1 MQLGDPDPAVRD
13 RAEERLTSAGIDA
26 RAAVL
31 RGSHSGSPEIADR
44 SKNILKSL
52 PWDLPEDPPPVRQ
65 TLQAYGQREPAARK
79 QLTHQLF
86 LLANRQGY
94 GALSRLIV
102 EDPDVSVQWGI
113 AQMFR
118 EASARL
124 SNDQT
129 RQLILRAD
137 PPAAMCLA
145 GWSLEKQ
152 NFPRAVELYV
162 LAVRSAAE
170 RNEPCLDALSPVF
183 DTLIGLKRF
192 NKDYDGAADI
202 LRIGW
207 TMTLRESDPAHLNYR
222 TLDQLFALHAMHGP
236 LPGFAQDIRNN
247 AAALWRPQVIYS
259 LGRMCEQ
266 HRHAWIARFV
276 YELAFLRGFASPQ
289 TREASGEFLLEQNW
303 SSLAERELRA
313 IIGTWIVYAAT
324 LDSARMRLGM
334 LHANLGHD
342 ELAARYL
349 AQALP
354 GLHDRSVWLAIQ
366 RGEKHYYGRGAENY
380 LWTVQHFHAL
390 RFAIAQNDMPEA
402 EKQSL
407 ALATLAPEEPAVAL
421 AAIPIL
427 KSTSH
432 PEEAKQLFEKVY
444 QGLRRDLAESPDDS
458 RRLNNLAWICAVCH
472 ERLDDAL
479 VVAKHAAELDPNDAN
494 ILDTLAEVHFQ
505 RGERTE
511 AIESIRRAIEKNPEN
526 AYFKK
531 QIKRFEE
538 SAKD

>member
-13 RAEERLTSAGIDA
+13 RAEERLKSAGPEA
-26 RAAVL
+26 RPAVL
-31 RGSHSGSPEIADR
+31 RGSRSASPEIADR
-44 SKNILKSL
+44 SKRILKGM
-52 PWDLPEDPPPVRQ
+52 PWDVPEDPPAVRQ

-79 QLTHQLF
+79 QIAHQLF

-94 GALSRLIV
+94 AALSRLIV
-102 EDPDVSVQWGI
+102 EDPDISVQWGI

-124 SNDQT
+124 SNEQT
-129 RQLILRAD
+129 RELILRAD
-137 PPAAMCLA
+137 TPAAMCLA
-145 GWSLEKQ
+145 GWCLEKQ
-152 NFPRAVELYV
+152 NFARAVEMYE

-192 NKDYDGAADI
+192 KKDYEGAADL

-207 TMTLRESDPAHLNYR
+207 TMTLRESDSAHLNYR

-236 LPGFAQDIRNN
+236 LAGFDDDIRNN
-247 AAALWRPQVIYS
+247 VAALSRPQVIYS

-266 HRHAWIARFV
+266 HGHPWIARFV
-276 YELAFLRGFASPQ
+276 YELAFWRGIASSE

-303 SSLAERELRA
+303 SDLAERELRA
-313 IIGTWIVYAAT
+313 IIRSWIVYAAT

-354 GLHDRSVWLAIQ
+354 GLHDRSVWMAIQ

-390 RFAIAQNDMPEA
+390 RFAIAQNDTPEE
-402 EKQSL
+402 EKQAL
-407 ALATLAPEEPAVAL
+407 ALATLSPEEPAVAL

-432 PEEAKQLFEKVY
+432 PAEAKQLFEKVY
-444 QGLRRDLAESPDDS
+444 EGLRREVDESPDDS
-458 RRLNNLAWICAVCH
+458 QRLNNLAWICAVSREH
-472 ERLDDAL
+472 LDDAL
-479 VVAKHAAELDPNDAN
+479 AAAKHAMELDPNDAN
-494 ILDTLAEVHFQ
+494 IVDTLAEVHFQ
-505 RGERTE
+505 RGERAK
-511 AIESIRRAIEKNPEN
+511 AIECAQRAVEMNPEN

>member
-1 MQLGDPDPAVRD
+1 M
-13 RAEERLTSAGIDA
+13 
-26 RAAVL
+26 
-31 RGSHSGSPEIADR
+31 
-44 SKNILKSL
+44 
-52 PWDLPEDPPPVRQ
+52 PWDLPEDPPTVRQ
-65 TLQAYGQREPAARK
+65 LLAAYGERIPGARK
-79 QLTHQLF
+79 EVARSLF
-86 LLANRQGY
+86 LLANGQGY
-94 GALSRLIV
+94 AALSRLIV
-102 EDPDVSVQWGI
+102 EDPDLSVEWGI

-118 EASARL
+118 DASARL
-124 SNDQT
+124 SNEQT

-137 PPAAMCLA
+137 TPAAMCLA
-145 GWSLEKQ
+145 GWCLEKQ
-152 NFPRAVELYV
+152 NFPHAVEMYE

-192 NKDYDGAADI
+192 KKDYEGAADL

-222 TLDQLFALHAMHGP
+222 TLDQLFALHATHGP
-236 LPGFAQDIRNN
+236 LPGFPDDVRNN
-247 AAALWRPQVIYS
+247 PAALSRPQVIYS
-259 LGRMCEQ
+259 LGRMCEE
-266 HRHAWIARFV
+266 HRHTWIARFV
-276 YELAFLRGFASPQ
+276 YELAFLRGFASPE

-303 SSLAERELRA
+303 SNLAESELRA
-313 IIGTWIVYAAT
+313 IIRSWVVYAAT

-390 RFAIAQNDMPEA
+390 RFAVSRHDTPEA
-402 EKQSL
+402 EKQAL

-421 AAIPIL
+421 AAMPIL
-427 KSTSH
+427 KSTAH

-444 QGLRRDLAESPDDS
+444 HGLRRDLDESPDDS
-458 RRLNNLAWICAVCH
+458 RRLNNLAWICAVSH
-472 ERLDDAL
+472 EHLDDAL
-479 VVAKHAAELDPNDAN
+479 AAAKRATELDPNDAN
-494 ILDTLAEVHFQ
+494 ILDTLAEVHYQ
-505 RGERTE
+505 RGERAE
-511 AIESIRRAIEKNPEN
+511 ALQCAQRAAEINPEN
-526 AYFKK
+526 AYFKNRV
-531 QIKRFEE
+531 KRFEE